1 MLTRPIFRLALFV
14 VAFSLS
20 ILCLKAQTDCNCNQY
35 PILQVKSKCYFVL
48 SKADLGITKCT
59 DSYIVVQDGK
69 TKNRDTIDTPGTF
82 DYNLFSKDGRLLCIG
97 KVIAIGAYGPQ
108 LDSVQF
114 SKDTIPFTINFD
126 KLYCQS
132 IGLLGTNASPK
143 SCYTFRYTADGKLI
157 ENDFVADTVPNLGL
171 PFFSMGCHA
180 PTPCGIIARI
190 DDQIEYPDCK
200 TSLKSGLFA
209 TVKRTWFAR
218 ACINQPETP
227 FATQNIPIRRPTKKD
242 LQWSVP
248 IFKAKELT
256 VQYGDCTL
264 DKSQI
269 PLESIIPVV
278 GKDQAKMNGPVLG
291 LNLSYAL
298 NEKIDTVCNKTGLK
312 LRRTY
317 LIYDECKDQVIDTFT
332 VNFVPGTSTKESIL
346 ANDAV
351 VRVNLPKDICFLKIP
366 NRIDAIKKLLNLTIN
381 SNCPISF
388 LNWRVVA
395 FSVPGQGNFF
405 TPTEVKPNNDSL
417 RIIAGKYK
425 IYFTMVDSCQNLY
438 TKTID
443 FSVKE
448 PGTLVVTCPAPFG
461 VNLIPLEGFFLRRG
475 VYAKTDRQACGVNGY
490 LRRIVSPECVYQY
503 LTTEYNFDRDLDILE
518 HFELIKT
525 GPFAGQYYTPWADFL
540 IAFSCDNNKR
550 VYYETLLVSGSGKE
564 GICSSYFDVGSPTNL
579 SAKIEVDKVVAKP
592 GKSTCVPFRVSG
604 FNEMIAVQFTAK
616 FDPSALSFD
625 SIHLPAHGI
634 SVLHSKPGKTT
645 DHIIFSWV
653 YNGTKTA
660 SLNNQAILLEV
671 CFSPKILGTSIIWVD
686 STATLEWIDR
696 TEGNYKI
703 KTQAGEFQVLKP
715 GDYQTPIR
723 QIQNSS
729 PLESQTDKQKI
740 PDIKVFPNPSQ
751 DQVYISLPASWAPQ
765 GKIVLKD
772 LQGRVLMRQEITT
785 AISTLNL
792 PEQVPNGIHLLEVQ
806 SQNQV
811 WTQRLVVLKP

>member
-1 MLTRPIFRLALFV
+1 MLTRPIFRLTLLLA
-14 VAFSLS
+14 AFSLS
-20 ILCLKAQTDCNCNQY
+20 ILGLKGQNDCNCSQS

-48 SKADLGITKCT
+48 SKADLGISNCT

-69 TKNRDTIDTPGTF
+69 TKNRDTIDAPGTF
-82 DYNLFSKDGRLLCIG
+82 DYNLYSKDGRLLCIG
-97 KVIAIGAYGPQ
+97 KVTAVGAYGPQ
-108 LDSVQF
+108 LDSVRF
-114 SKDTIPFTINFD
+114 SKDTLPFTSNIND
-126 KLYCQS
+126 LICQS
-132 IGLLGTNASPK
+132 VGLPGTFASPK
-143 SCYTFRYTADGKLI
+143 SCFLLRYTADGK
-157 ENDFVADTVPNLGL
+157 VAESEFTTDPVPNLGFA
-171 PFFSMGCHA
+171 FFSMGCHA
-180 PTPCGIIARI
+180 NTQCGINVRI
-190 DDQIEYPDCK
+190 DDRIEYPDCR
-200 TSLKSGLFA
+200 TSLQSGLYA
-209 TVKRTWFAR
+209 TIKRTWLAR

-227 FATQNIPIRRPTKKD
+227 FATQYIPIRRPTKKD
-242 LQWSVP
+242 LQWSIS
-248 IFKAKELT
+248 IFKSKELT

-269 PLESIIPVV
+269 PLEAIIPVV
-278 GKDQAKMNGPVLG
+278 GKDQAQMNGRVLG

-298 NEKIDTVCNKTGLK
+298 SEKIDTVCNKTGLN

-332 VNFVPGTSTKESIL
+332 VNFIPGTSTKESIV

-351 VRVNLPKDICFLKIP
+351 VRVNLPKDVCSLKIP

-381 SNCPISF
+381 PNCPISF
-388 LNWRVVA
+388 INWRVVVLSA
-395 FSVPGQGNFF
+395 PGQRPFF
-405 TPTEVKPNNDSL
+405 NPIEVKPDNDSL

-425 IYFTMVDSCQNLY
+425 IYFTMLDSCQNVY

-448 PGTLVVTCPAPFG
+448 PGTLNVTCPAPFG
-461 VNLIPLEGFFLRRG
+461 INLIPEGG
-475 VYAKTDRQACGVNGY
+475 VYERKNLNGKTDRQACGLIGG
-490 LRRIVSPECVYQY
+490 LRRIVSPDCVNNY
-503 LTTEYNFDRDLDILE
+503 LPTVYNSDRDLDILE

-525 GPFAGQYYTPWADFL
+525 GPFAGQYYTPWDDFL

-550 VYYETLLVSGSGKE
+550 VYYELRFVSGSGKE

-604 FNEMIAVQFTAK
+604 FNEMVSVQFTAK
-616 FDPSALSFD
+616 FDPSALSYD
-625 SIHLPAHGI
+625 SIHLPPHGI
-634 SVLHSKPGKTT
+634 SVLHSNPGKTT

-671 CFSPKILGTSIIWVD
+671 CFSPKVLVTSKIWVD

-703 KTQAGEFQVLKP
+703 KTKVGEFQVLKP

-723 QIQNSS
+723 EIQNNA
-729 PLESQTDKQKI
+729 PLEVQTDKQKI

-751 DQVYISLPASWAPQ
+751 DQIFISLPASWAPQ
-765 GKIVLKD
+765 GKIILKD
-772 LQGRVLMRQEITT
+772 LQGRVLQAQNIDSDLNRLELNEIP
-785 AISTLNL
+785 A
-792 PEQVPNGIHLLEVQ
+792 GIQLLEIHTQ
-806 SQNQV
+806 GQV
-811 WTQRLVVLKP
+811 WMEKIVVLKP

>member
-1 MLTRPIFRLALFV
+1 MSRLTLCLA
-14 VAFSLS
+14 AFLLS
-20 ILCLKAQTDCNCNQY
+20 ILGLKAQNDCNCSQS

-48 SKADLGITKCT
+48 SKAELGIANCT

-69 TKNRDTIDTPGTF
+69 TQNRDTIDTPGTF
-82 DYNLFSKDGRLLCIG
+82 DYNLYSKDGRLLCIG
-97 KVIAIGAYGPQ
+97 KVTAVGAYGPQ

-114 SKDTIPFTINFD
+114 SKDTLPFTSNLDDLI
-126 KLYCQS
+126 CQS
-132 IGLLGTNASPK
+132 VGLPGTFASPK
-143 SCYTFRYTADGKLI
+143 SCFLLRYTADGK
-157 ENDFVADTVPNLGL
+157 VAESEFTTDPVPNLGFA
-171 PFFSMGCHA
+171 FFSMGCHA
-180 PTPCGIIARI
+180 NTQCGINVRI
-190 DDQIEYPDCK
+190 DDRIEYPDCK
-200 TSLKSGLFA
+200 TSLQSGLYA
-209 TVKRTWFAR
+209 TIKRTWLAR

-227 FATQNIPIRRPTKKD
+227 FATQYIPIRRPTKKD
-242 LQWSVP
+242 LQWSIP
-248 IFKAKELT
+248 IFKTKELT
-256 VQYGDCTL
+256 VRYGDCTL

-278 GKDQAKMNGPVLG
+278 GKDQAKMNGHVLG

-298 NEKIDTVCNKTGLK
+298 SEKIDTVCNKAGLK

-317 LIYDECKDQVIDTFT
+317 LIYDECKDQIIDTFT
-332 VNFVPGTSTKESIL
+332 VNFVPGTSIKESIV

-351 VRVNLPKDICFLKIP
+351 VRVNLPKDVCSLKIP
-366 NRIDAIKKLLNLTIN
+366 NRIESIKKLLNLTIN
-381 SNCPISF
+381 PNCPVTLINWKLVF
-388 LNWRVVA
+388 LGVT
-395 FSVPGQGNFF
+395 GQGPFF
-405 TPTEVKPNNDSL
+405 TSIEVKPNNDSL
-417 RIIAGKYK
+417 RIFAGKYK
-425 IYFTMVDSCQNLY
+425 IHFTMVDSCQNLY

-448 PGTLVVTCPAPFG
+448 PGTLNVTCPAPYVIGLISNEG
-461 VNLIPLEGFFLRRG
+461 VYERRG
-475 VYAKTDRQACGVNGY
+475 VYGKTDRQTCGVNGY
-490 LRRIVSPECVYQY
+490 LRRIVSPDCVNKYIP
-503 LTTEYNFDRDLDILE
+503 TAYNYDGDQDILE

-525 GPFAGQYYTPWADFL
+525 GPFAGQYYTPWSDFL

-550 VYYETLLVSGSGKE
+550 VYYESLLVSGSGKE

-579 SAKIEVDKVVAKP
+579 SAKIEVDKVVSKP

-616 FDPSALSFD
+616 FDPSALSYD

-634 SVLHSKPGKTT
+634 PILHSNPGKTS
-645 DHIIFSWV
+645 DRIIFSWV

-671 CFSPKILGTSIIWVD
+671 CFSPKILGTSKIWVD
-686 STATLEWIDR
+686 SLATLEWIDR
-696 TEGNYKI
+696 TQGNYNI
-703 KTQAGEFQVLKP
+703 KTQVGEFQVLKP

-729 PLESQTDKQKI
+729 PLDSQIDKQKI

-751 DQVYISLPASWAPQ
+751 DQVNISLPASWAPQ

-772 LQGRVLMRQEITT
+772 LQGRVLKRQEINASVTT
-785 AISTLNL
+785 FDLGN
-792 PEQVPNGIHLLEVQ
+792 QVPNGIHLLEIQ

-811 WTQRLVVLKP
+811 WTQRIVVLRP